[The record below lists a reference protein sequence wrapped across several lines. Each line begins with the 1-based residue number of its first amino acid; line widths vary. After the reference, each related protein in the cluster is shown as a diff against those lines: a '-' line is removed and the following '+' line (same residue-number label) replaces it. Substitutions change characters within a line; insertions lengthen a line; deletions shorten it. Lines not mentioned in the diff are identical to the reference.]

1 MRGQRD
7 ASGHLRPQGNPWE
20 RPLQVLGTGLK
31 LTGQGIEGPRHPA
44 YALPTRAQAPGEPTH
59 GLGSLDSTPRP
70 EPFKVEGRAAAWGPG
85 QKAVL
90 MVLPPFQAQFL
101 GPDGDSFPP
110 TMWGGAPQPLLAP
123 PPSTGVPAA
132 VGPQSGPRCARGPE
146 GGGAGA
152 GQRLERRPSPVQP
165 KPCGCT
171 GLPGPLQTA
180 LRAMQTLG
188 NHQLTSDLQRRC
200 PCHFLLQLSQ
210 GSWPLISHHYQTFQ
224 NTTQAITGIVTSTS
238 PPPSLL
244 PSLLPCPFEEH
255 KKSGGEEVKKPK

>member
-110 TMWGGAPQPLLAP
+110 TMWGGLRSLCWLPHPPRVCQ
-123 PPSTGVPAA
+123 PPSDHRVVHAVPGDPRE
-132 VGPQSGPRCARGPE
+132 VGLGLGSVWRGGPAPCNQSPVAARGSPGPFKQLYVPCRPWE
-146 GGGAGA
+146 ITSSHLTYKEDVLVTSSSSFPKGAG
-152 GQRLERRPSPVQP
+152 
-165 KPCGCT
+165 
-171 GLPGPLQTA
+171 
-180 LRAMQTLG
+180 
-188 NHQLTSDLQRRC
+188 H
-200 PCHFLLQLSQ
+200 
-210 GSWPLISHHYQTFQ
+210 
-224 NTTQAITGIVTSTS
+224 
-238 PPPSLL
+238 
-244 PSLLPCPFEEH
+244 
-255 KKSGGEEVKKPK
+255 